1 MALPLR
7 DRQIS
12 AIIALA
18 FYEVSVSAW
27 LFFYPQVSH
36 DERVMFLAGTVM
48 FGVLVAFAV
57 YRIFYLGLTWV
68 EYDIPA
74 ERGIGFVGRK
84 YRQRKIP
91 LNRLLRGY
99 KDFEKTL
106 ELTGGLR
113 RIGVKTQEE
122 CFRY

>member
-1 MALPLR
+1 MTGFRFCMA
-7 DRQIS
+7 
-12 AIIALA
+12 
-18 FYEVSVSAW
+18 
-27 LFFYPQVSH
+27 FFHPQVSH

-57 YRIFYLGLTWV
+57 YRIFYLGLVWV

-91 LNRLLRGY
+91 WNRLLRGY

>member
-1 MALPLR
+1 
-7 DRQIS
+7 
-12 AIIALA
+12 
-18 FYEVSVSAW
+18 
-27 LFFYPQVSH
+27 
-36 DERVMFLAGTVM
+36 MFLAGTVM

-57 YRIFYLGLTWV
+57 YRIFYLGLVWV

-106 ELTGGLR
+106 ELTGGAAPDRCKDTGRVLPLLKVDV
-113 RIGVKTQEE
+113 GKV
-122 CFRY
+122 